1 MKITVI
7 GSTKPGYEMSIEE
20 ALEFSGRAAGICYMK
35 DDWET
40 LCSEASEDTLKRARG
55 TLKRKHHSV
64 FGHVNFN
71 ILLEKVPKILAMIL
85 NNEQD
90 YNTSEKSARYTEME
104 PSPDEAALYYKWIE
118 ILKQEI
124 AKCYPK
130 FDETAVEKLA
140 QENAR
145 YMISVFT
152 PATTMLYTCTIQQWN
167 YIIYWSEQYI
177 KNGPEDDFSH
187 RVKQVLR
194 EFLAARPDIDVEG
207 LNTEMKNRGFS
218 LFAKRRHRAEEF
230 GENYCTTYM
239 GTFAQ
244 LAQAQRHRTLTY
256 EMVVPH
262 EKGFFTP
269 PILENTDYEE
279 IWKADIR
286 SLADNFPQG
295 MLVQINERGTY
306 EMFILKCTE
315 RLCGHPQLEIMRQTK
330 KTMDKYLKN
339 VHETNPDVYDNL
351 EPYTHGPRCTFPGWK
366 CEKPCIFGSEKAF
379 KREV

>member
-1 MKITVI
+1 MKITII
-7 GSTKPGYEMSIEE
+7 GAAKPGYVMSVEE

-35 DDWET
+35 KDWEA
-40 LCSEASEDTLKRARG
+40 LCNEDHEVTMKRAKG

-64 FGHVNFN
+64 FGHVNYN

-104 PSPDEAALYYKWIE
+104 PSPEEAALYYKWID

-130 FDETAVEKLA
+130 FDEDKVEKLA

-167 YIIYWSEQYI
+167 YIIYWSEQFI
-177 KNGPEDDFSH
+177 KTGPEDPFSQK
-187 RVKQVLR
+187 VKQVLR
-194 EFLAARPDIDVEG
+194 EFIAARPKIDVEG

-218 LFAKRRHRAEEF
+218 IFAKRKHRAEEF

-239 GTFAQ
+239 GTFAH
-244 LAQAQRHRTLTY
+244 LAQAHRHRTLTY
-256 EMVVPH
+256 EMVIPQ
-262 EKGFFTP
+262 EKTFYTP
-269 PILENTDYEE
+269 PILEYTQYEKE
-279 IWKADIR
+279 WQDDIK

-295 MLVQINERGTY
+295 MMVQINERGPV
-306 EMFILKCTE
+306 EKFVLKCTE
-315 RLCGHPQLEIMRQTK
+315 RLCGCAQLEIMRQTK
-330 KTMDKYLKN
+330 KTMDKYLAAVKDK
-339 VHETNPDVYDNL
+339 NPDVYDYL
-351 EPYTHGPRCTFPGWK
+351 EPYSHGPRCTFPGWK
-366 CEKPCIFGSEKAF
+366 CENPCIFGGSKAF

>member
-1 MKITVI
+1 MKITII
-7 GSTKPGYEMSIEE
+7 GAAKPGYVMSVQE

-40 LCSEASEDTLKRARG
+40 LCSEDSEKTLKRAKG

-64 FGHVNFN
+64 FGHVNYN
-71 ILLEKVPKILAMIL
+71 ILLERIPKILAMIL

-104 PSPDEAALYYKWIE
+104 PSPEEGELYYKWIE
-118 ILKQEI
+118 ILKKEI
-124 AKCYPK
+124 AHCYHEL
-130 FDETAVEKLA
+130 DETAVEKLA

-167 YIIYWSEQYI
+167 YIMYWSEQYI
-177 KNGPEDDFSH
+177 KNGPEDAFSH
-187 RVKQVLR
+187 KVKQVLR
-194 EFLAARPDIDVEG
+194 EFIDARPEIDVEG

-218 LFAKRRHRAEEF
+218 IFAKRQHRAEEF

-244 LAQAQRHRTLTY
+244 LAQAHRHRTLTY
-256 EMVVPH
+256 EMVLPS
-262 EKGFFTP
+262 EKTFFTP
-269 PILENTDYEE
+269 PILEYSPYEKE
-279 IWKADIR
+279 WQEDIK
-286 SLADNFPQG
+286 SLEAYYPQG
-295 MLVQINERGTY
+295 MLVQINERGPV
-306 EMFILKCTE
+306 EKFVLKCTE
-315 RLCGHPQLEIMRQTK
+315 RMCGCAQLEIMRQTI
-330 KTMDKYLKN
+330 KTMKKYLAAVKD
-339 VHETNPDVYDNL
+339 TNPDVYDYL
-351 EPYTHGPRCTFPGWK
+351 EPYSHGPRCTFPGWK
-366 CEKPCIFGSEKAF
+366 CENPCVWGKTKAF